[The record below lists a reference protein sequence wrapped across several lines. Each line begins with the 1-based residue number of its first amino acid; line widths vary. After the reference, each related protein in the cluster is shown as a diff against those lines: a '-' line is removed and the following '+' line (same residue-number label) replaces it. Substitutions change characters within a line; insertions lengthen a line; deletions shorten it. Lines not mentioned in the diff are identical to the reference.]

1 MTIQT
6 HYRKV
11 FRADLD
17 DVENLSYGRGAKK
30 QRGTGSRFTCHR
42 LNRDERRIFDEA
54 KRDGFLTVRGTGY
67 RKNRKGSPVGNT
79 FRQRC
84 DALAQI
90 CVVVEKRSDS
100 DKVIIDF
107 STLRVWDDSKL
118 VSFLLGTIFES
129 KHPEFYE
136 ALISKYHNDV
146 ANNNSQGGSNTENR
160 NCKNDGN
167 DVSSVFVENTTR
179 RPIHWESVKTK
190 PIWGVDDRLLAVSCD
205 RDVAKSIAMDVIKAS
220 NSARF
225 TSLQLDAEAMSE
237 RISVEAS
244 ATIDALQQTTGTTS
258 KLITPTICKESVA
271 TTITSTTEATD
282 SCNNDCDINCI
293 DWNDI

>member
-1 MTIQT
+1 MIIQ
-6 HYRKV
+6 HSRKV
-11 FRADLD
+11 FRANLD

-42 LNRDERRIFDEA
+42 LNRDERRIFDQA

-100 DKVIIDF
+100 DKVVIDI

-118 VSFLLGTIFES
+118 VSFLLETIFQS

-136 ALISKYHNDV
+136 ALISKVHNDV
-146 ANNNSQGGSNTENR
+146 VNNNSQGGSNTETGNG
-160 NCKNDGN
+160 KNDGN
-167 DVSSVFVENTTR
+167 DASSVFVENTTR
-179 RPIHWESVKTK
+179 SPIHWESVKTK
-190 PIWGVDDRLLAVSCD
+190 PIWGVDERLLAVSCD
-205 RDVAKSIAMDVIKAS
+205 RDVAKSIAMDIIKAS

-225 TSLQLDAEAMSE
+225 TSLQLDAEEMSK

-244 ATIDALQQTTGTTS
+244 AATIDPLQQTTGTTS
-258 KLITPTICKESVA
+258 KPITPTICKEIVA
-271 TTITSTTEATD
+271 TTNTSTTVATE
-282 SCNNDCDINCI
+282 SCNNDGDIDCI